1 MIQKLDYPLVGMY
14 PFSGGERHGQHN
26 VPRRFG
32 RRQEQIRIRKKQWR
46 KPRSGR
52 ISSKSGR
59 RTQEPGRVQVF
70 VGRIP
75 FEHKRKQPL
84 VGWIPFEHK
93 RKRPLVGRVSFER
106 KRKQPFVR
114 RVPFERKRK
123 KPFVGRISFERK
135 RKQPLVGRIP
145 FGHGDKQA
153 RRWSS
158 IFALFGY
165 IRQRKWQFRRLS
177 QHAEEQ
183 KEKAVS
189 CSYSAAVLFYACRS
203 CDRSGSAGGRR

>member
-1 MIQKLDYPLVGMY
+1 MY
-14 PFSGGERHGQHN
+14 PFSGGERHGQQY
-26 VPRRFG
+26 VPRRLG
-32 RRQEQIRIRKKQWR
+32 RRKEQIRIRKKQWR

-70 VGRIP
+70 VGWIP

-84 VGWIPFEHK
+84 VGWVPFERK

-106 KRKQPFVR
+106 KRKQPL
-114 RVPFERKRK
+114 
-123 KPFVGRISFERK
+123 VGWVSFERK
-135 RKQPLVGRIP
+135 RKQPLVGWVS
-145 FGHGDKQA
+145 FECGDKPVL
-153 RRWSS
+153 RWSS
-158 IFALFGY
+158 ILALFGY
-165 IRQRKWQFRRLS
+165 IRRRKWQFRRLS
-177 QHAEEQ
+177 QHAEEE

-189 CSYSAAVLFYACRS
+189 CPYTAAVLFYARRS